1 MILRFRMI
9 ENKGTKIIPG
19 IWKICKRLGVGGEEK
34 LRAWLAIE
42 VLSKRQ

>member
-9 ENKGTKIIPG
+9 ENKGIKIILG

-34 LRAWLAIE
+34 FRVWLVIE
-42 VLSKRQ
+42 VLSKR